1 MEKTA
6 LHRIV
11 YYTKKVAERSKV
23 HPAHRLPR
31 AYTYRNERLQ
41 QYKKRLNELC
51 KVEREQ
57 LYK

>member
-1 MEKTA
+1 MNKSVCE
-6 LHRIV
+6 RIA
-11 YYTKKVAERSKV
+11 YYTKKLAQRVRV